1 MDRTRRI
8 SIGHTSTSELDESKI
23 DDYKVVAM
31 LARGGTAS
39 VYLAAHVPTGNRVA
53 LKLLDPMFAT
63 RPEVV
68 ERFMAEHEISRT
80 VRHPGL
86 LDITVAAKTLQ
97 GVPYIIMEVLDGESL
112 GKLAERG
119 NVEID
124 AILAIGTQIASACA
138 AMHRNGYIHC
148 DIKPDNVFVLYE
160 ATKEGF
166 PQVKLIDYGVSRKAS
181 DGHTNDGTI
190 AGTPAYMPPEQWR
203 GKTCFKSDVYA
214 LGCLLYELT
223 CGNQPFHGTLPQLM
237 ILHSEQ
243 LPMRP
248 STYRYELAT
257 TMEGLIMRMLSKEP
271 ELRPTMDEVEY
282 TFARLAWHRR
292 SQTHRDL
299 RPVFEQI
306 AIAAAG

>member
-1 MDRTRRI
+1 MERTRRI
-8 SIGHTSTSELDESKI
+8 SIGFTCKAEI
-23 DDYKVVAM
+23 DDSNIGSYKMVAL

-39 VYLAAHVPTGNRVA
+39 VYLAEHAPSGKRVA
-53 LKLLDPMFAT
+53 LKLLDPMFAD

-68 ERFMAEHEISRT
+68 DRFLAEHDISRT

-86 LDITVAAKTLQ
+86 LDITASAKNEQ
-97 GVPYIIMEVLDGESL
+97 GVPYIIMEFLDGENL
-112 GKLAERG
+112 GALAERG
-119 NVEID
+119 KVDID
-124 AILAIGTQIASACA
+124 AILAVGTQIASACA

-166 PQVKLIDYGVSRKAS
+166 PQVKLIDYGVSRKVS
-181 DGHTNDGTI
+181 DGFTEDGTI

-203 GKTCFKSDVYA
+203 GKTCLKSDVYS

-223 CGNQPFHGTLPQLM
+223 CGDQPFHGTLPQLM

-248 STYRYELAT
+248 STYRSEMAT
-257 TMEGLIMRMLSKEP
+257 TMEGLIMRMLSKDAEM
-271 ELRPTMDEVEY
+271 RPTMDEVEY
-282 TFARLAWHRR
+282 TLARLAWHRR
-292 SQTHRDL
+292 SQTVRDIA
-299 RPVFEQI
+299 PMHYEQ
-306 AIAAAG
+306 AAG